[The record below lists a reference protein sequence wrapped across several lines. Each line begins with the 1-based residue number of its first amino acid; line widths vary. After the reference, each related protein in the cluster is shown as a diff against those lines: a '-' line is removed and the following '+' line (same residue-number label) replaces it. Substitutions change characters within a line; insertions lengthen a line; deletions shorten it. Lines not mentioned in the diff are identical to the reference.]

1 MKIPQREDLIALE
14 APRTQPG
21 KAAMPIEGSLGDSY
35 ITAMRGMSKQF
46 NEISDLQFNL
56 AKNAMEGQ
64 LNSFDIYVQARTKQ
78 YNQELGKATSE
89 EQINDLVAKYQIDI
103 ANTGNEMLG
112 EKRFEDWFNVK
123 GGNTVVGSTYAA
135 KVSAAQL
142 QINLN
147 NERLDNQLREL
158 NTLAGTAQTPEE
170 REQYVSQVDE
180 ILKQNVA
187 NGTVSEAKA
196 LEKKEGFN
204 YDLTVSLVIKSMED
218 DPAKTADK
226 LRNDKNF
233 APILNFPDRMRLAE
247 QAEETAAKREGTIH
261 AKIEEQVISLWQPLY
276 DSSNM
281 QLRGEAYRI
290 KDLGQNLTALKQWM
304 AKASGMHID
313 KISNKDALNF
323 RSYMDTVIGYKD
335 QDRNMAFFEKYAST
349 QETETELFYDKK
361 KGKKTPVTDWA
372 TSYSNKNNSRL
383 ENADQALDL
392 YNQHKA
398 FINNTYDRTIM
409 TTTGNG
415 KKFEESE
422 NTKNALAD
430 IFVND
435 VEKKHLPREGWYKQF
450 QEVLTQAT
458 KRLEENG
465 DLDGNNKQKLRIFTR
480 SLADRANLSETFK
493 DGNDYRPAVM
503 QAYADMLGVPLAE
516 LGDKGYRFAN
526 SLYNS
531 PNLELWSDEKRPS
544 AVSSTLKRTGAQI
557 KYGFGQWGNRL
568 VGNPERFK

>member
-35 ITAMRGMSKQF
+35 TTAMRGMAKQF
-46 NEISDLQFNL
+46 NELSDLQFDL

-64 LNSFDIYVQARTKQ
+64 LNSFDIYVQTRTKQ
-78 YNQELGKATSE
+78 YNQELGKATSDK
-89 EQINDLVAKYQIDI
+89 QIDELIVKYQTDI
-103 ANTGNEMLG
+103 AQTGIDMLG
-112 EKRFEDWFNVK
+112 ERRYQDWYDVK
-123 GGNTVVGSTYAA
+123 GGNTIAGATYAA
-135 KVSAAQL
+135 NLTNAEL
-142 QINLN
+142 QIKLN

-158 NTLAGTAQTPEE
+158 NTLAGTAQTSEE
-170 REQYVSQVDE
+170 REQYVSQVED
-180 ILKQNVA
+180 ILRQNVA
-187 NGTVSEAKA
+187 NGTVSEAQA

-218 DPAKTADK
+218 DPEKTADK

-261 AKIEEQVISLWQPLY
+261 AKIEEKVISLWQPLY

-304 AKASGMHID
+304 SRASGMTID

-361 KGKKTPVTDWA
+361 KGKKTPVTDWS

-480 SLADRANLSETFK
+480 SLADRGNLSETFK
-493 DGNDYRPAVM
+493 EGNDFRPAVR
-503 QAYADMLGVPLAE
+503 QAYADMLGLSVADV
-516 LGDKGYRFAN
+516 GDEGYRLAN

-531 PNLELWSDEKRPS
+531 PTPELWSEEKRPS
-544 AVSSTLKRTGAQI
+544 SASSTLKRTGAQI
-557 KYGFGQWGNRL
+557 KYGLGQWGNRL
-568 VGNPERFK
+568 IGNPERFK

>member
-1 MKIPQREDLIALE
+1 MKIPQREDLIALD

-21 KAAMPIEGSLGDSY
+21 KAVMPVEGSLGDSY
-35 ITAMRGMSKQF
+35 ITAMRGMSKQL
-46 NEISDLQFNL
+46 NELSSLQFDL

-64 LNSFDIYVQARTKQ
+64 LNSFDIYVQTRTKQ

-89 EQINDLVAKYQIDI
+89 KQIDELIIKYQTDI
-103 ANTGNEMLG
+103 AQTGIDMLG
-112 EKRFEDWFNVK
+112 EKRYQDWFDVK
-123 GGNTVVGSTYAA
+123 GGNTIAGSTYAA
-135 KVSAAQL
+135 NLTAAEL
-142 QINLN
+142 QIKLN

-170 REQYVSQVDE
+170 REQYVSQVDD
-180 ILKQNVA
+180 ILRQNVK
-187 NGTVSEAKA
+187 NGTVSEAQA

-204 YDLTVSLVIKSMED
+204 YDLTVSLVIKSLED
-218 DPAKTADK
+218 DPALTADK

-304 AKASGMHID
+304 SKASGMPITQ
-313 KISNKDALNF
+313 ISNKDVLNF

-335 QDRNMAFFEKYAST
+335 QDRNVAFFEKYAST
-349 QETETELFYDKK
+349 QEAETELFYDKK
-361 KGKKTPVTDWA
+361 KGKRTPVTDWA

-480 SLADRANLSETFK
+480 SLADRANLSDTFK
-493 DGNDYRPAVM
+493 EGNDYRPAVM

-531 PNLELWSDEKRPS
+531 PNLELWSAEKIDTRP
-544 AVSSTLKRTGAQI
+544 VSQLKRTASQAGYGI
-557 KYGFGQWGNRL
+557 KQWGNRL
-568 VGNPERFK
+568 IGNPERFK